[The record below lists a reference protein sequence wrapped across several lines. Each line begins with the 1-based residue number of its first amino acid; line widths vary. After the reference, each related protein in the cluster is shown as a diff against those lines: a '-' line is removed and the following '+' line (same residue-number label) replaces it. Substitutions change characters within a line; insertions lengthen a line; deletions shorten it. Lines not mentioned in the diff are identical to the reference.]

1 MYIRIASME
10 EKKGTLPK
18 STKSKTA
25 KSKTKQLRNTI
36 ARNVSIANG
45 ISIQMSLKCTCS
57 L

>member
-10 EKKGTLPK
+10 KKIKVPCQK
-18 STKSKTA
+18 ATKSKAT
-25 KSKTKQLRNTI
+25 TQLRNTI

-45 ISIQMSLKCTCS
+45 ISIQMSPKCTCS